1 MVKIRAFFITTMFIQ
16 LYVGVDISL
25 TCGQRFYEH
34 IIFFFSLGRGI
45 WDHKT
50 TFTPNIV
57 IEVNQPNMED
67 EFEDT
72 KGVIRILK
80 SKKNR

>member
-1 MVKIRAFFITTMFIQ
+1 MWGLTFHSHVDNAFMSI
-16 LYVGVDISL
+16 LY
-25 TCGQRFYEH
+25 
-34 IIFFFSLGRGI
+34 FFFSLGRGI